1 MKINYGLHYLDKKD
15 LDFVSKSL
23 KSNYLTQGR
32 SIEKFEEKLKKN
44 FGGKYCLATSSGT
57 AALHIAGIVSGWNK
71 KHKIICSPNT
81 FVASSNSIIY
91 SGATPI
97 FADIKKNNY
106 NLDPNL
112 CEEIL
117 KNNKI
122 KAIVVTDYAG
132 HPADWEDFYYLKK
145 KYKVQLINDNC
156 HAIGSKLNN
165 KLNYATNYADL
176 VTMSF
181 HPVKNITTGEGGAI
195 FLNNE
200 KLYKKAKL
208 LRSHSIDRDNYLKNK
223 KGMWHYDI
231 KDLGFNYRLTEF
243 QSALGISQ
251 LDKLEKFI
259 KRRNQIAKIYDEG
272 FREEENITIPEKNL
286 NIRHSYHLYP
296 LKINF
301 KNLGVNKIK
310 FFKYMSKKNINFQ
323 VHYIPIHYHK
333 YYQKKFNL
341 KKGMFPICENFFKE
355 EVALPIY
362 YSLKNK
368 DVKKIIRLMKN
379 YLFK

>member
-1 MKINYGLHYLDKKD
+1 
-15 LDFVSKSL
+15 
-23 KSNYLTQGR
+23 
-32 SIEKFEEKLKKN
+32 
-44 FGGKYCLATSSGT
+44 
-57 AALHIAGIVSGWNK
+57 
-71 KHKIICSPNT
+71 
-81 FVASSNSIIY
+81 
-91 SGATPI
+91 
-97 FADIKKNNY
+97 
-106 NLDPNL
+106 
-112 CEEIL
+112 
-117 KNNKI
+117 
-122 KAIVVTDYAG
+122 
-132 HPADWEDFYYLKK
+132 
-145 KYKVQLINDNC
+145 
-156 HAIGSKLNN
+156 
-165 KLNYATNYADL
+165 
-176 VTMSF
+176 
-181 HPVKNITTGEGGAI
+181 
-195 FLNNE
+195 
-200 KLYKKAKL
+200 
-208 LRSHSIDRDNYLKNK
+208 
-223 KGMWHYDI
+223 MWHYDI

-301 KNLGVNKIK
+301 KNLGINKIK

-355 EVALPIY
+355 EVSLPIF